1 MAVNETIVTGR
12 KFRKLID
19 AANKQWQ
26 RISFWHKASDCE
38 FDDGKTAETKVGAID
53 GITSDL
59 SGESETVAASI
70 KCVNQLNSSLV
81 SNIYVG
87 SDGKLHKVQG
97 GADSVL
103 PFNSGVDFSKEKATL
118 VLAMSQNN
126 FGGGSY
132 TCDEDCYII
141 LSKASCTYTG
151 LGGSLVVTSGN
162 VKTYYPLI
170 SYGRHGA
177 MYISGNQTLDGTFY
191 TGFACAKCKQGD
203 IVTLDGLAM
212 GHDGMTAFFKF
223 KN

>member
-38 FDDGKTAETKVGAID
+38 FDDGKTAQTKVGAID

-81 SNIYVG
+81 ANIYVG
-87 SDGKLHKVQG
+87 DDGKLHKVQG

-103 PFNSGVDFSKEKATL
+103 PFSGGKASLNVVSGVTESTAVVKSFIPNCDSDYIVIGGRRYGSVCYPTIKDLSGNTIASTMIDQPADHGGAAYTATVNVNRVACTL
-118 VLAMSQNN
+118 KK
-126 FGGGSY
+126 G
-132 TCDEDCYII
+132 E
-141 LSKASCTYTG
+141 TYT
-151 LGGSLVVTSGN
+151 LNIPAAGSSYKNFVFAI
-162 VKTYYPLI
+162 YP
-170 SYGRHGA
+170 
-177 MYISGNQTLDGTFY
+177 
-191 TGFACAKCKQGD
+191 
-203 IVTLDGLAM
+203 
-212 GHDGMTAFFKF
+212 
-223 KN
+223 